1 MRNMIA
7 RCLGAL
13 KKAVQALKKY
23 YDDDIQNLDGHTPF
37 FPHPRT
43 YDSLSVPTVTHSFKY
58 LPIVEG
64 SEHAPF
70 LQEGK
75 LVFRGQSE
83 DGDIIIIK
91 FARRYS
97 KDAHETCAHLGFAP
111 KLRAFMK
118 IPGNWYMVVMD
129 DISDEYEE
137 LDDVWPTA
145 TNEARKKF
153 VIEVQEKVK
162 SLHDAGFVHGDIR
175 TTNIMVKKNR
185 EAGIHLID
193 FDWAGRI
200 GTTTYPMN
208 VNRIDINRPIGA
220 IDGSIITVEHDEFM
234 AINLDTK
241 SV

>member
-1 MRNMIA
+1 MIA

-13 KKAVQALKKY
+13 NKAVQALKEY
-23 YDDDIQNLDGHTPF
+23 YDDDIRNLHGHTPF

-43 YDSLSVPTVTHSFKY
+43 YDSFLAPTVTHSFKY

-83 DGDIIIIK
+83 DG
-91 FARRYS
+91 
-97 KDAHETCAHLGFAP
+97 
-111 KLRAFMK
+111 
-118 IPGNWYMVVMD
+118 

-208 VNRIDINRPIGA
+208 VKRIDINRPIGA
-220 IDGSIITVEHDEFM
+220 IDGSIITAEHDEFM